1 MADEIRRWSDELARD
16 SSSLVFLQ
24 LGEALRRQGELEVAL
39 KIAVRGAERHP
50 TNADAHDLVARIAV
64 DLQDL
69 PRAFDEWEAALQL
82 APHHVGAM
90 KGLGYVCF
98 QQGRFDDAERY
109 LNRAA
114 AGGGGTAVNSAL
126 ATVRRTSGGIVGP
139 ADPPN
144 QPPPAPPEMYPRDAR
159 DARDARD
166 SRVASDDAPSLV
178 HRDPIDARLAPD
190 AQPAMPPSD
199 DPQWLF
205 VDLLLDDAQTA
216 LLLDAS
222 GLVLGGVYSDAHGAD
237 VSQEVGA
244 RLSGISDEV
253 VRAAH
258 HLDLGDWKSMT
269 FETEIAVVAM
279 APAVDNS
286 LIVVAAS
293 RATPLGLVRRLLD
306 RCWERATHWLSGGHA
321 QPSNGNGRGHGAD
334 Q

>member
-39 KIAVRGAERHP
+39 KIAMRGAERHP
-50 TNADAHDLVARIAV
+50 RNADAHDLVARIAV

-69 PRAFDEWEAALQL
+69 SRAFEEWEAALQL
-82 APHHVGAM
+82 VPHHVGAM

-98 QQGRFDDAERY
+98 QQGRFDEAERY
-109 LNRAA
+109 LNGAA
-114 AGGGGTAVNSAL
+114 AGGGGTDVSSAL
-126 ATVRRTSGGIVGP
+126 ATVRRTSGGFAGGADTPSQRP
-139 ADPPN
+139 AATPVYTRHPQDD
-144 QPPPAPPEMYPRDAR
+144 MPRPVHATPME
-159 DARDARD
+159 
-166 SRVASDDAPSLV
+166 SRSIANSE
-178 HRDPIDARLAPD
+178 
-190 AQPAMPPSD
+190 PAMPPSD

-279 APAVDNS
+279 APAADNS

-306 RCWERATHWLSGGHA
+306 RCWERAAEWLSGG
-321 QPSNGNGRGHGAD
+321 RRHGAT